1 MSGDHPVTERE
12 LDCLTCGACCRSGH
26 DGRILIPPEDLLRWR
41 ASGRDDIAAAIQ
53 PGHFGLD
60 AFATRADGSCVH
72 LGTPAS
78 VNACQI
84 YEVRGT
90 TCRDFERGSPQCME
104 FRRDF
109 GVE

>member
-1 MSGDHPVTERE
+1 MSRPSEAE

-41 ASGRDDIAAAIQ
+41 DSGREDIAAAIQ

-60 AFATRADGSCVH
+60 AFATRPDGSCVH
-72 LGTPAS
+72 LGTQQS
-78 VNACQI
+78 VNACRI

-90 TCRDFERGSPQCME
+90 TCRDFERGSTQCLE
-104 FRRDF
+104 FRREF
-109 GVE
+109 GVV